1 MVCSSRPLI
10 MASGSDGTSEYELAA
25 VYYQILN
32 RRAADGAAYITV
44 RVSATWQAHCDG
56 LSGCDTPE
64 AEVRSSRCNWRA
76 SLHSS

>member
-1 MVCSSRPLI
+1 

-44 RVSATWQAHCDG
+44 RVSATLQAHCDG
-56 LSGCDTPE
+56 LLGCGIPE
-64 AEVRSSRCNWRA
+64 AEVGGSRCNWRV
-76 SLHSS
+76 SLQYS